1 MNKKQLIK
9 YLNNELDAIERRKT
23 IEWIRKHPDNHKK
36 FNMVKAEH
44 VVSTFKNIPN
54 NPVNN
59 SVFFERFKNSIK
71 KRKPKKLLLY
81 GCASAIVII
90 ALLWNSSVLVN
101 NSETIIQNPQKATIA
116 KSDGSVRF
124 TTKRGD
130 RKEVYLPD
138 GSKIILNADS
148 QLIYP
153 KEFNDSLRE
162 VTLVGEAFFDIKRN
176 IYKPFIVNSNNL
188 KIRVLGTSF
197 NVKSYSKDKK
207 IETTLVTGKVELI
220 KDEETPIILAPS
232 QKAVFYKK
240 ENKMEIEEVK
250 SHDVVAW
257 KDGSLIFNKTPLH
270 EVAIDLERKYNV
282 KININSQKL
291 LNYEYTGTFD
301 NLSIYEVLKVLTI
314 SSPIKYSVKNKEI
327 KLWDDIK

>member
-1 MNKKQLIK
+1 MNKKQLVRYIK
-9 YLNNELDAIERRKT
+9 NDMDAIEKRKT

-36 FNMVKAEH
+36 FNMVKAQYI
-44 VVSTFKNIPN
+44 VSTFKDIPN
-54 NPVNN
+54 NPDSN
-59 SVFFERFKNSIK
+59 SFFFERFKNSIK
-71 KRKPKKLLLY
+71 KRKPKRLFLY
-81 GCASAIVII
+81 ACASVII
-90 ALLWNSSVLVN
+90 MLSVLWNQGSFE
-101 NSETIIQNPQKATIA
+101 NSTETIVETPQQINSAH
-116 KSDGSVRF
+116 SDGSVHF

-130 RKEVYLPD
+130 RKEIYLPD
-138 GSKIILNADS
+138 GSKIVLNAES

-162 VTLVGEAFFDIKRN
+162 VTLIGEAFFDIKRN

-188 KIRVLGTSF
+188 KIKVLGTSF
-197 NVKSYSKDKK
+197 NVKSYDGDKK

-220 KDEETPIILAPS
+220 KDEETPIVLAPS

-240 ENKMEIEEVK
+240 ENKLEIEKVY

-257 KDGSLIFNKTPLH
+257 KDGRLIFNKTPLQD
-270 EVAIDLERKYNV
+270 VVVDLERKYNV

-291 LNYEYTGTFD
+291 LDYEYTGTFD
-301 NLSIYEVLKVLTI
+301 NLSINEVLKVLTI
-314 SSPIKYSVKNKEI
+314 SSPIKYAIENKEI